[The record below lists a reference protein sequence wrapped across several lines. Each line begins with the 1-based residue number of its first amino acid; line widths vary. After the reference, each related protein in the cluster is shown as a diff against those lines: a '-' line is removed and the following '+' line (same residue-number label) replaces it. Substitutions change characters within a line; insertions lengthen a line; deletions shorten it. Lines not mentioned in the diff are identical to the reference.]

1 MPVAA
6 TNEAPAVAT
15 SAMPVDE
22 PANETPAVATSAMP
36 VDEPVNET
44 PAVVTSAMP
53 VEQANE
59 APVAPNNEMSM
70 TVPPHLLAMTSSTS
84 NLTVQINN
92 YEPFP
97 LKAHIKFNCNDIEI
111 DQSNEAC
118 LPQGPPFFKWAI
130 ENLVPPDMIETIRS
144 EAPLEAQKLK
154 TLVRGIRPRMDA
166 KANPRAGEP
175 TDYMLVLG
183 DIIHANKPGK
193 QKGHVQRDAR
203 QKYEKGKY
211 ADYKS
216 ACLCDVESECSG
228 QVSLH

>member
-6 TNEAPAVAT
+6 TNETPVVAT
-15 SAMPVDE
+15 SAMPVEEIND
-22 PANETPAVATSAMP
+22 TPAVA
-36 VDEPVNET
+36 
-44 PAVVTSAMP
+44 TSAMP

-97 LKAHIKFNCNDIEI
+97 LKAHVKFNGIEI
-111 DQSNEAC
+111 EIVQGNEAC

-130 ENLVPPDMIETIRS
+130 EHLVPPDMIETIRS

-154 TLVRGIRPRMDA
+154 TLVRGIRPRVDA
-166 KANPRAGEP
+166 KANPREGEP
-175 TDYMLVLG
+175 TDLMLVLG
-183 DIIHANKPGK
+183 DIIQANDPKS
-193 QKGHVQRDAR
+193 QSRDALRAAR
-203 QKYEKGKY
+203 QMFDKGKLRE
-211 ADYKS
+211 YKS
-216 ACLCDVESECSG
+216 ACMCNIVHDVNGS
-228 QVSLH
+228 VSLH

>member
-6 TNEAPAVAT
+6 TNEMPAGAT
-15 SAMPVDE
+15 SAMPVE
-22 PANETPAVATSAMP
+22 QANEAW
-36 VDEPVNET
+36 
-44 PAVVTSAMP
+44 AVVTSAMP
-53 VEQANE
+53 VEQAND

-118 LPQGPPFFKWAI
+118 LPQGPPFYKWAI

-144 EAPLEAQKLK
+144 DAPLEAPKLK
-154 TLVRGIRPRMDA
+154 TLVRGIRPRVDA

-175 TDYMLVLG
+175 TDYVLVLH
-183 DIIHANKPGK
+183 DIIQANDPKSISRHAF
-193 QKGHVQRDAR
+193 RTAR
-203 QKYEKGKY
+203 QMFDNGKLCN
-211 ADYKS
+211 YKS
-216 ACLCDVESECSG
+216 ACICNIVHDGNGS
-228 QVSLH
+228 VSLH

>member
-6 TNEAPAVAT
+6 TNEMPAGA
-15 SAMPVDE
+15 
-22 PANETPAVATSAMP
+22 
-36 VDEPVNET
+36 
-44 PAVVTSAMP
+44 TSAMP
-53 VEQANE
+53 VEQANEAWAVVTSAVPVEQAKE

-118 LPQGPPFFKWAI
+118 LPQGPPFYKWAI
-130 ENLVPPDMIETIRS
+130 EHLVPADMIKSIHDD
-144 EAPLEAQKLK
+144 APLEAQKLK

-175 TDYMLVLG
+175 TDYVLVLG
-183 DIIHANKPGK
+183 DIIHANEPGK
-193 QKGHVQRDAR
+193 RKTHVLESIL
-203 QKYEKGKY
+203 QKYERGKL
-211 ADYKS
+211 ANYKS
-216 ACLCDVESECSG
+216 ACLCNILHEVNGS
-228 QVSLH
+228 VSLH